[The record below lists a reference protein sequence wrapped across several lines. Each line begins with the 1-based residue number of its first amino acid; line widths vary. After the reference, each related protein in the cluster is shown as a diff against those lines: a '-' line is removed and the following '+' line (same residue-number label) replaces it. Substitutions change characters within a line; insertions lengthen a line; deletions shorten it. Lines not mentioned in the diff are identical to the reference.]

1 MVRMGSPVRFRRGAP
16 HQHHSSGRVRCPACC
31 VPEGRQPPFAR
42 DLPETTMSS
51 RCSTKGDERPV
62 DSMPSRRCAHGASN
76 APRVFSS
83 GVAQRRHQQSVHCC
97 PRRFRVERRAPRWL
111 PSGIRRRAGELV
123 VGASSVRVRASRTG
137 GVCDDE
143 VGPAA
148 QAMLV
153 GREGELDTI
162 TAAMTAAR
170 RGAQRAVHLVGEP
183 GIGKT
188 ALAEHAA
195 VMASGQA

>member
-1 MVRMGSPVRFRRGAP
+1 
-16 HQHHSSGRVRCPACC
+16 
-31 VPEGRQPPFAR
+31 
-42 DLPETTMSS
+42 
-51 RCSTKGDERPV
+51 
-62 DSMPSRRCAHGASN
+62 
-76 APRVFSS
+76 
-83 GVAQRRHQQSVHCC
+83 
-97 PRRFRVERRAPRWL
+97 
-111 PSGIRRRAGELV
+111 
-123 VGASSVRVRASRTG
+123 
-137 GVCDDE
+137 
-143 VGPAA
+143 
-148 QAMLV
+148 MLV